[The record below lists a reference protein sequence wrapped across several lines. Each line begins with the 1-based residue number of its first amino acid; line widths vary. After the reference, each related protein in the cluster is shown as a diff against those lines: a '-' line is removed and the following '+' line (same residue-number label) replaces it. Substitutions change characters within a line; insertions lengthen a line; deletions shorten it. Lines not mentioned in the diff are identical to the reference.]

1 MKGEREG
8 VTFCSMA
15 SSRMW
20 ACTCG
25 GAQGRGSGLADS
37 NDSKGSQS
45 LVPVFGC
52 CGDCC
57 LWDLLPSPSESSTFS
72 LFSFA
77 IIRFFYLPFLG
88 SCRLPVRSVPSSKME
103 LAPNTHLSCPNMTAD
118 EVGHKT
124 NVTRDDRIES
134 ETFDI

>member
-1 MKGEREG
+1 M
-8 VTFCSMA
+8 FCSMA

-25 GAQGRGSGLADS
+25 VAQGRGSGLADN

-52 CGDCC
+52 CDNCC

-77 IIRFFYLPFLG
+77 IIHLFLPSF
-88 SCRLPVRSVPSSKME
+88 SRLLPTPCAIRALLKDGARPEYKSE
-103 LAPNTHLSCPNMTAD
+103 LS
-118 EVGHKT
+118 
-124 NVTRDDRIES
+124 
-134 ETFDI
+134 